1 MIKLKHILTEALSDI
16 VWHFT
21 SPQAAKKIIEQN
33 KFELSIV
40 SGADISKFGG
50 NKQYYLST
58 ARQKWGGYGKSYDC
72 RLELDGRK
80 LSQRYKGGAIDYWQ
94 MGPQGTEYED
104 RLFSNEPTIPN
115 AKNYIKRVDLFLNA
129 FVYRSNMTQLTAVMD
144 ACLKAN
150 IQCFLFRN
158 EKKFQLGRDGEL
170 VTKEIADSLRQ
181 PIDPNESPYVSM
193 PPNPERLDRLVYIA
207 QVVGI
212 SKEELNTIFMSNQT
226 AEKDFNS
233 RMLQMEPDDRGKYG
247 TYKDYIESGWKE
259 YESKLWNMRLTF
271 GGMDAKSVID
281 SEIHNAK
288 RKMGSIARDIL
299 IRIYQEG
306 RKNKITPDK
315 MIPFIIQKAKEN
327 SEQENG

>member
-1 MIKLKHILTEALSDI
+1 
-16 VWHFT
+16 
-21 SPQAAKKIIEQN
+21 
-33 KFELSIV
+33 
-40 SGADISKFGG
+40 
-50 NKQYYLST
+50 
-58 ARQKWGGYGKSYDC
+58 
-72 RLELDGRK
+72 
-80 LSQRYKGGAIDYWQ
+80 

-259 YESKLWNMRLTF
+259 YESKFCNRF
-271 GGMDAKSVID
+271 
-281 SEIHNAK
+281 
-288 RKMGSIARDIL
+288 RD
-299 IRIYQEG
+299 
-306 RKNKITPDK
+306 T
-315 MIPFIIQKAKEN
+315 
-327 SEQENG
+327 

>member
-1 MIKLKHILTEALSDI
+1 MIKLKNILTEALSDV

-21 SPQAAKKIIEQN
+21 SLQAAKKIIEQN

-40 SGADISKFGG
+40 SGADVSKLGG
-50 NKQYYLST
+50 DKQYYLST

-115 AKNYIKRVDLFLNA
+115 AKNYIKRVDLFLNT
-129 FVYRSNMTQLTAVMD
+129 FTYRSSVAPLTAVMD

-150 IQCFLFRN
+150 IQCFLFRDA
-158 EKKFQLGRDGEL
+158 KKFQSGKDGEL
-170 VTKEIADSLRQ
+170 VTKEISDSLRKLV
-181 PIDPNESPYVSM
+181 DPSDDSYVSM

-207 QVVGI
+207 QVVGV

-226 AEKDFNS
+226 AEKDFDR
-233 RMLQMEPDDRGKYG
+233 RMLQLEPESRKQYG
-247 TYKDYIESGWKE
+247 TYKDYIESGWNE
-259 YESKLWNMRLTF
+259 YESKLWNMRQTF
-271 GGMDAKSVID
+271 RGMDAKSVID

-315 MIPFIIQKAKEN
+315 MIPFIIEKAKEN
-327 SEQENG
+327 TEQENG

>member
-1 MIKLKHILTEALSDI
+1 MIKLKTILTEALSDI

-21 SPQAAKKIIEQN
+21 SPQSAKKIIEQN

-50 NKQYYLST
+50 TKQYYLST

-80 LSQRYKGGAIDYWQ
+80 LSQRYKGDAIDYWQ
-94 MGPQGTEYED
+94 MGSQGTEYED

-115 AKNYIKRVDLFLNA
+115 AKNYIKRVDLFLND
-129 FVYRSNMTQLTAVMD
+129 RSNMTPLTAVMD

-150 IQCFLFRN
+150 IKCFLFRDN
-158 EKKFQLGRDGEL
+158 KKFKFGRDGEL
-170 VTKEIADSLRQ
+170 VTKEIVDSLRQ
-181 PIDPNESPYVSM
+181 PIDPNVSPYVSM

-207 QVVGI
+207 QVVGV
-212 SKEELNTIFMSNQT
+212 SKEELNTIFMSNKT
-226 AEKDFNS
+226 SEKDFNR

-259 YESKLWNMRLTF
+259 YERELWNMRYTF
-271 GGMDAKSVID
+271 RGYGAKSVIN

-288 RKMGSIARDIL
+288 REMGSIARDIL

-315 MIPFIIQKAKEN
+315 MVDFIIQKAKEN